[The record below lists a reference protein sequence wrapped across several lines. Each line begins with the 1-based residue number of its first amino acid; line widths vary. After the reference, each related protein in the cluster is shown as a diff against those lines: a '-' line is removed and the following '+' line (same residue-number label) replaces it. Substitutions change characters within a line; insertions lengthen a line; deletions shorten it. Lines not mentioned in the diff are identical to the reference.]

1 MEGVLAHVQLESATH
16 SFTVTLKQSPD
27 INPVISKSLLNSTS
41 SPPQITTL
49 LPLGVNNS
57 PKNFPKKRRF
67 RSHFS
72 SGMFLR

>member
-1 MEGVLAHVQLESATH
+1 MEGVLAHVQLESARH
-16 SFTVTLKQSPD
+16 SFTFTLKQSPD
-27 INPVISKSLLNSTS
+27 NPVISKSLLHSTS

-72 SGMFLR
+72 SGICF